1 VSATDS
7 EASPAKVDA
16 PGPVLVDK
24 TLTYR
29 FCRGASRSGLKLF
42 NRLRVVDADNVP
54 ATGGALFVSNHQSF
68 LDIPAI
74 AASTK
79 RHVSFVARDS
89 LADAR
94 WLAFVM
100 RECGAVLVKRG
111 AADRKALREMTD
123 HLEAGDCVAIFPE
136 GTRSRDGSLG
146 EFRGGALLAARK
158 AEVPIVPVGI
168 RGAIDVWPR
177 SRKFPR
183 PGGIQVAFGAPLDG
197 RDPAAANALRAAIES
212 LVGDGRF
219 PRG

>member
-1 VSATDS
+1 MTEADS
-7 EASPAKVDA
+7 GSVDA
-16 PGPVLVDK
+16 SAATPVLVDK

-29 FCRGASRSGLKLF
+29 FCRALSWLCLKLF
-42 NRLRVVDADNVP
+42 NRLRVVGREHVP
-54 ATGGALFVSNHQSF
+54 TSGGALFVSNHQSF
-68 LDIPAI
+68 LDIPSI
-74 AASTK
+74 AASTQ
-79 RHVSFVARDS
+79 RHVAFVARDS

-123 HLEAGDCVAIFPE
+123 HLEAGDCVTIFPE

-158 AEVPIVPVGI
+158 AGVPIVPVGI

-177 SRKFPR
+177 TRKLPR
-183 PGGIQVAFGAPLDG
+183 PGGIQVAFGAPLDP
-197 RDPAAANALRAAIES
+197 RDPAAAEGLRTVIES

-219 PRG
+219 PRS